1 MLPACTHTRWIPA
14 QGGPAGPTVLIA
26 EQTSHRKWVLA
37 TIRCNLPPSACC
49 APLMAERETTQDDA
63 STPPVVLCCAVSDE
77 TTARAAADALLAR
90 GHEVELIVGVETGH
104 SELQAAIGRLNSQGL
119 YVLCRSSAMPR
130 STIDELRAVL
140 RSHEVPF
147 GRTLTLAIEAKR
159 PRALEERV
167 VSVLRRMV
175 TGRPDKGSKRPS
187 SGPASSGPAA
197 PRQST
202 PPPPSTKASTGP
214 SPSVAP
220 QPVSQ
225 SADSEAED
233 PVDAD
238 EIAAWADSLVGEVP
252 AFGVDPSELGAAES
266 NEALAGVPAG
276 VETSKPAGS
285 SKRSLAFSTPAPD
298 YQPVLNTQVASI
310 EEIEARDG
318 NTVKQAVQPPSES
331 VPPIAPLPP
340 AVPPSTPSRGSL
352 PPAAI
357 PPAPSP
363 SASGLAPALSSAP
376 APSPAF
382 EDEDDDESLAVGG
395 SLSRALGGPRG
406 MMLVLGGAAALIVL
420 AVVVA
425 TTSGP
430 NEDPAKAAGNDKVV
444 KAAAI
449 SAGADNVG
457 GDKAS
462 PSKAG
467 DDDAGAKPADD
478 GAQAADLDDDGAA
491 GDDPPGDPQT
501 GGLAD
506 PANAPSGAA
515 DDEGGDD
522 EGGADGGADDGP
534 APEGRKAPVAV
545 HYKPPTPPADPPSDP
560 VPSGTGDSPEVAKA
574 LRDREVRAIDLFVVA
589 PEDSDAMSHT
599 AAVAYCEG
607 MTVAGLGAWRMPMLG
622 ELNSVATAG
631 LTSKSTYWSDTLG
644 DAFGDTRIILN
655 AKKKR
660 MGAATVGFD
669 GARVLCIRD
678 RR

>member
-1 MLPACTHTRWIPA
+1 
-14 QGGPAGPTVLIA
+14 
-26 EQTSHRKWVLA
+26 
-37 TIRCNLPPSACC
+37 
-49 APLMAERETTQDDA
+49 MAERETTQDDA
-63 STPPVVLCCAVSDE
+63 STPPVVLCCAASDE
-77 TTARAAADALLAR
+77 TTARSAADALLGR
-90 GHEVELIVGVETGH
+90 GHQVELIVGVETGH
-104 SELQAAIGRLNSQGL
+104 AELQAAIGRLNSQGL

-175 TGRPDKGSKRPS
+175 TGRPDKGAKRPS
-187 SGPASSGPAA
+187 SGPASSSPVSS
-197 PRQST
+197 RKST
-202 PPPPSTKASTGP
+202 PPPPSTKKASTGP
-214 SPSVAP
+214 SPSVGP

-225 SADSEAED
+225 GADSEAEE

-252 AFGVDPSELGAAES
+252 AFGIDPAELGAADS

-276 VETSKPAGS
+276 VETSKPAGAR
-285 SKRSLAFSTPAPD
+285 KRTLAFSAPAPD
-298 YQPVLNTQVASI
+298 YQPVLSTQVASL
-310 EEIEARDG
+310 EEIAVRDG
-318 NTVKQAVQPPSES
+318 NTVKQAVQAPSES

-340 AVPPSTPSRGSL
+340 AAPATPSSPASPSPTSRESV
-352 PPAAI
+352 PPAAV

-363 SASGLAPALSSAP
+363 SASGLSPSLSSAP
-376 APSPAF
+376 APAPAF
-382 EDEDDDESLAVGG
+382 DDDDDDGSLAVGG

-406 MMLVLGGAAALIVL
+406 MMLVLGGAAALIVV
-420 AVVVA
+420 AVIVVSA
-425 TTSGP
+425 GSP
-430 NEDPAKAAGNDKVV
+430 DEAPAKVAGNDKAV

-449 SAGADNVG
+449 NAGADNAG
-457 GDKAS
+457 ADKVSPGKADEADAS
-462 PSKAG
+462 PVAADG
-467 DDDAGAKPADD
+467 GAK
-478 GAQAADLDDDGAA
+478 AADPDDDGAA
-491 GDDPPGDPQT
+491 AQDPPGEPET

-506 PANAPSGAA
+506 SANAPSAA
-515 DDEGGDD
+515 DDD
-522 EGGADGGADDGP
+522 GGADGGAAPDGREAP
-534 APEGRKAPVAV
+534 AAI

-574 LRDREVRAIDLFVVA
+574 LRDREVRALDLFVVA
-589 PEDSDAMSHT
+589 PQDSDAMSHT

-607 MTVAGLGAWRMPMLG
+607 MVAAGLSGWRVPMLG
-622 ELNSVATAG
+622 ELNSIATAG

-644 DAFGDTRIILN
+644 DAFGDTRIIVN